1 MEELCGR
8 YVAQKKVRLVLPNC
22 VLPIIFNQPT
32 GVKDIIGHLFQI
44 KEFQTQ
50 FEAWNRLLE
59 IARSLV
65 CQVFYKGVPPDTVV
79 EVSMGILPCQD
90 RFKAMFAIFD
100 GSLQKI

>member
-44 KEFQTQ
+44 KEFQTKPGTACLKLQ
-50 FEAWNRLLE
+50 GHSS
-59 IARSLV
+59 ARCFTRES
-65 CQVFYKGVPPDTVV
+65 PPDTVV
-79 EVSMGILPCQD
+79 EVSMGIRPCQD
-90 RFKAMFAIFD
+90 R
-100 GSLQKI
+100 